1 MKKTGNQPMS
11 CTVEIVPVGCRFRIP
26 RIRLP
31 MTKTTACGD
40 NLVKRVL
47 EEAPKPTPEE
57 PLKFRHD
64 KERNEY
70 RADKN
75 TDSRGDKSV
84 SDDDDGNCLCC
95 GKQNYDNGVDDGPEN
110 VGYAG

>member
-1 MKKTGNQPMS
+1 MQIQDSKNQ
-11 CTVEIVPVGCRFRIP
+11 VANDENNR
-26 RIRLP
+26 
-31 MTKTTACGD
+31 CGD